1 MRYLVIIFRL
11 CNLASTF
18 IYALPIVALL
28 RTSSKVSPLSSTSDS
43 AETWFCRMVS
53 LIFDSLSFWHRVKL
67 DENAKTGS
75 PSLSSSSKFIVICEF
90 AFIQVAGSLSQSSM
104 HAFFTDERIIQW
116 IKYIS
121 WFYCFVLQTIRNV
134 IAQDYATGAIR

>member
-1 MRYLVIIFRL
+1 
-11 CNLASTF
+11 
-18 IYALPIVALL
+18 
-28 RTSSKVSPLSSTSDS
+28 
-43 AETWFCRMVS
+43 
-53 LIFDSLSFWHRVKL
+53 
-67 DENAKTGS
+67 
-75 PSLSSSSKFIVICEF
+75 
-90 AFIQVAGSLSQSSM
+90 LSQSSM